1 MILPLAIAVLCN
13 LIILE
18 SIEVIR
24 KYMFNN
30 IINFTKGENDEENF
44 IALSVFNPDDG
55 INGVWQ

>member
-1 MILPLAIAVLCN
+1 MILPLAIAVLLN

-18 SIEVIR
+18 SIDVIR
-24 KYMFNN
+24 KYMLNN